1 MWKPVLTY
9 AALLAIGVFAL
20 EWMEYRYLARAFGV
34 EIFLV
39 LVALAFAG
47 LGAWAAIV
55 LTGRVP
61 AAAEFERN
69 EAALSSLAITP
80 REYQV
85 LQRLV
90 TGGSNKQIARELG
103 VSPNTVK
110 THAARLYEKLDVS
123 GRVAAIEKARFL
135 SLIP

>member
-1 MWKPVLTY
+1 MWKPALLY

-20 EWMEYRYLARAFGV
+20 EWLEYRYLARAFGV
-34 EIFLV
+34 EIFLL
-39 LVALAFAG
+39 LVALGFGALGVWAG
-47 LGAWAAIV
+47 IA
-55 LTGRVP
+55 LTRRSAPP
-61 AAAEFERN
+61 AAFERN

-85 LQRLV
+85 LQRFV

-110 THAARLYEKLDVS
+110 THAARLYQKLDVS

-135 SLIP
+135 CLIP